1 MEYTPLIFIINK
13 AFKYYEKYK
22 EKKEMRI
29 PNPSC
34 QTTNINIHITLE
46 LK

>member
-13 AFKYYEKYK
+13 ALKYYEEYK
-22 EKKEMRI
+22 QKKEMRI
-29 PNPSC
+29 PKPSGK
-34 QTTNINIHITLE
+34 TVNINIHITLE